1 MKKFP
6 ESKFLYPC
14 SNVLKKERPN
24 PSLEKSG
31 LEYTKAQMYKVVC
44 SDLSDLSD
52 VKYDILVFSP
62 TGITSL
68 KQNFQTLNKMKQE

>member
-14 SNVLKKERPN
+14 SNVLKEPN

-31 LEYTKAQMYKVVC
+31 LIYKAQMYKVVC

-52 VKYDILVFSP
+52 VKYDILV
-62 TGITSL
+62 L
-68 KQNFQTLNKMKQE
+68 VLQV